1 MEPLRLAV
9 LVSGRGSNLKAILDA
24 VARGALD
31 VSVAGV
37 FSDRPEPPAFQWA
50 RQHGVPVF
58 PVVPGEA
65 ESRADYDAR
74 LAGEVQGVRP
84 QAVALAGFMRVL
96 SSAFLDVFP
105 DRVINIHPALLPAFR
120 GLDAQSQA
128 VAAGVRFSGC
138 TVHLVD
144 GGMDTG
150 PIILQSVVPVSQEDT
165 ADSLAARILAKE
177 HKTYPAALQ
186 LLAERRLRIRDGRVL
201 IDWDGRRPRLPGD
214 SVLEWQEIK
223 DSCAAGRSDN

>member
-9 LVSGRGSNLKAILDA
+9 LVSGRGSNLQAILDA

-120 GLDAQSQA
+120 GLDAQAQA

-138 TVHLVD
+138 TVHFVD
-144 GGMDTG
+144 SGMDTG
-150 PIILQSVVPVSQEDT
+150 PIICSRWCRFT
-165 ADSLAARILAKE
+165 R
-177 HKTYPAALQ
+177 
-186 LLAERRLRIRDGRVL
+186 RIRRTPWL
-201 IDWDGRRPRLPGD
+201 PASWPRSTRPTRLPSSFWRRGGCG
-214 SVLEWQEIK
+214 SGTGG
-223 DSCAAGRSDN
+223 S